1 MFIII
6 IFFNVKILIL
16 FVVENG
22 IEVMIE
28 VYSNSFLN
36 YFINIMI
43 IFFGSVVCVCLL
55 MIIL

>member
-28 VYSNSFLN
+28 VYSNSFLK

-43 IFFGSVVCVCLL
+43 IFFGSVVCVFLL
-55 MIIL
+55 MMIL